1 LCGAPRRTN
10 ARRRPFRGAACPRR
24 SGDRMSGS
32 FKMRPMQTS
41 AICAVHGAEPRRD
54 ICRVEAQPAGAG
66 AETA

>member
-1 LCGAPRRTN
+1 
-10 ARRRPFRGAACPRR
+10 
-24 SGDRMSGS
+24 MSGS